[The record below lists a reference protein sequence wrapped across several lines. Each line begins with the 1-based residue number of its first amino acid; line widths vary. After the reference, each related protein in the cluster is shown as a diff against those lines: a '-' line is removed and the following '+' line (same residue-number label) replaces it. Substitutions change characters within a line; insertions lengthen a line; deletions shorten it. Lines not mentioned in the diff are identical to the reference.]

1 MPVQPAARRV
11 TAGVVAHV
19 FFARVSPLALPV
31 EAKSAQLPEE
41 SRDGRCQQRLL
52 IKSIC
57 AALARAT
64 NPSAVTIA
72 MTSMLGAQEASRAGP
87 VKRFSTPMMARDL
100 CSRPVTTARDRGAL
114 CASRHQTR
122 RAAQAGGAREDGARA
137 REARNAVTPK
147 GPTLHDARPP
157 ARDGY
162 AEQGAL
168 PGQVWRTG
176 A

>member
-41 SRDGRCQQRLL
+41 SHGRCQRRLL
-52 IKSIC
+52 RNSKC
-57 AALARAT
+57 AALAHAT
-64 NPSAVTIA
+64 NPSAVTIT

-87 VKRFSTPMMARDL
+87 VKRFSTPMMASDV